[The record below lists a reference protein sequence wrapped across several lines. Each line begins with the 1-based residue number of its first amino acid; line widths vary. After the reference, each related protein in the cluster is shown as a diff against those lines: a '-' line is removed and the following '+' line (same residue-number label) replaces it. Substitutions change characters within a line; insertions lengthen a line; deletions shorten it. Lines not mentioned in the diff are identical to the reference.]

1 VQIRE
6 KEMKQENSLPEG
18 DEKRLRRLF
27 EEGKNFFTAGTIL
40 RLSEKYLREAS
51 FLWLEWL
58 ADEERNHERQGNE
71 R

>member
-1 VQIRE
+1 
-6 KEMKQENSLPEG
+6 MKQENSLPEG